1 MDPYAGIPP
10 ILQLETTDVRPLS
23 RLLRG
28 VGFNSKATVVV
39 SDAGLSVQVDE
50 GRSTSAIAYISSKL
64 MDKYTYTRKSD
75 IERHIRRAQKEERFR
90 RCQARQRAKS
100 KGKATLDDDVF
111 GQNANSVKN
120 RQGGHQNP
128 SQHAIGGAENGSDQ
142 SSDDDENENDDDDL
156 EPPGSD
162 DEEYTYEV
170 AEFEVNLKHWIECL
184 NIHGNAAVAPS
195 SSHHQSGFAADRDGG
210 ANTSGGGGGGGRSK
224 KRWIMDD
231 DEPSG
236 GRGFGTTS
244 GAREKD
250 VRNTSLIMT
259 WQGEGEPLTL
269 LFFIWV
275 VKSTVYILH
284 HRKDDDAKSPTTR
297 CMLNLLDPE
306 EVLDEVFE
314 QERIPLIRPE
324 FIRKGFT
331 RYHEGM
337 SLFTHPMCIAQVDIY
352 LVPSCM
358 TQSTWLQEA
367 LADLDPSCSKITI
380 TIAPP
385 NDLPDGDPL
394 NNDANDAYRVQRRK
408 KLSAREKAGIFRLE
422 AVGNFGQTE
431 LDYPNDKD
439 VMDVF
444 LCSQHQ
450 RFSYAY
456 STFILCQ
463 KALLASI
470 KVSLRID
477 DDGFLS
483 LQLMMPKP
491 AFRELEGKDF
501 GIIEFKMKPLQEDDE

>member
-1 MDPYAGIPP
+1 MMPRISTL
-10 ILQLETTDVRPLS
+10 ILPVK
-23 RLLRG
+23 RL
-28 VGFNSKATVVV
+28 
-39 SDAGLSVQVDE
+39 
-50 GRSTSAIAYISSKL
+50 AIAYISSKL

-90 RCQARQRAKS
+90 RRQARQGVKG
-100 KGKATLDDDVF
+100 KGKATREDDVF
-111 GQNANSVKN
+111 GPNTTNPK
-120 RQGGHQNP
+120 GHQKAPENP
-128 SQHAIGGAENGSDQ
+128 SRNAMGGAENDSDQ
-142 SSDDDENENDDDDL
+142 DSDGDDDDDDDDDL

-184 NIHGNAAVAPS
+184 NIHGNASVASS
-195 SSHHQSGFAADRDGG
+195 SSHNHSGFAADGEGG
-210 ANTSGGGGGGGRSK
+210 ANTSNAAGGGGRGK

-236 GRGFGTTS
+236 GRGFGS
-244 GAREKD
+244 IGGGREREF
-250 VRNTSLIMT
+250 RNTSLIMT

-269 LFFIWV
+269 L
-275 VKSTVYILH
+275 L
-284 HRKDDDAKSPTTR
+284 KDDDSRSPTTR

-314 QERIPLIRPE
+314 QERMVSHVIM
-324 FIRKGFT
+324 K
-331 RYHEGM
+331 
-337 SLFTHPMCIAQVDIY
+337 
-352 LVPSCM
+352 
-358 TQSTWLQEA
+358 STWLQEA

-385 NDLPDGDPL
+385 NELPDGDPL
-394 NNDANDAYRVQRRK
+394 NNDTTDAYRVQRRK

-491 AFRELEGKDF
+491 AFKQLEGKDF
-501 GIIEFKMKPLQEDDE
+501 GIIEFKMKALQEDDE